1 MRFGTLI
8 ISVTALTGMVSLWGQ
23 STERVVFLSGEVRLE
38 DGTPPPDAVVINR
51 VCSGRTTLAAY
62 SDSRG
67 HFGFSVDGGSNN
79 AAADAGQPP
88 ANSSDLTKALNSSST
103 QYSNPITT
111 LLRDCEVQLVLSGFR
126 TESVRL
132 TMRDTAD
139 DGRLGTIIL
148 HPLSR
153 SSALT
158 VSATTAAAPSAAR
171 KAYDKALEAMTKEK
185 WEAAEADLTQAVK
198 VYPKF
203 AIAWFQL
210 GQLRLRRHR
219 VADAVQAWNEARQQ
233 DPKYIRPFESLATLA
248 DQQGDWVAAEQAS
261 REWLQLDP
269 DDYPSAYLIN
279 AIANARLNRP
289 EVAEAAAR
297 AGLRLDKDR
306 KVPRLNYVLGL
317 ILMQKQQFAE
327 SANYLRAYL
336 ELAPNAR
343 DAAVVREQVAKLEHT
358 ADAGPPH

>member
-1 MRFGTLI
+1 
-8 ISVTALTGMVSLWGQ
+8 
-23 STERVVFLSGEVRLE
+23 
-38 DGTPPPDAVVINR
+38 
-51 VCSGRTTLAAY
+51 
-62 SDSRG
+62 
-67 HFGFSVDGGSNN
+67 
-79 AAADAGQPP
+79 
-88 ANSSDLTKALNSSST
+88 
-103 QYSNPITT
+103 
-111 LLRDCEVQLVLSGFR
+111 
-126 TESVRL
+126 
-132 TMRDTAD
+132 
-139 DGRLGTIIL
+139 
-148 HPLSR
+148 
-153 SSALT
+153 
-158 VSATTAAAPSAAR
+158 
-171 KAYDKALEAMTKEK
+171 
-185 WEAAEADLTQAVK
+185 
-198 VYPKF
+198 
-203 AIAWFQL
+203 
-210 GQLRLRRHR
+210 LRRHR

-289 EVAEAAAR
+289 DVAEAAAR

-358 ADAGPPH
+358 PDIGPPH